1 MSPEEIELL
10 SELTI
15 VIPTYNRPLELERSI
30 EYWRN
35 TPVTVHILDGSDKP
49 WFPVGLLSEIRNIS
63 YHHIPSTLGE
73 SWLDNYVRRLKFGA
87 EHSKT
92 KYSALCGDD
101 DSFSM
106 SGLRAL
112 VRILESDSGI
122 DAAVGQT
129 LGFYPLK
136 SLVKWWLRYGAASVD
151 NLLSRDPDALVR
163 LKHSQSRLYY
173 CVGRTEL
180 WKKRIQIAERHTWL
194 GDRFETLFQ
203 DLGTAMFR
211 ARTINHIVWFRF
223 KTVIHPHEATHVYMR
238 EWVSRQENS
247 REVLLYS
254 DILTGAV
261 LDVTPG
267 LDRKKIKNEILKF
280 VKSHPESRGKLPR
293 LKTLKIVVLTK
304 LFSRLDENIINNLP
318 TIFRKIAMRYH
329 IPAKIAAAI
338 GPKRVLDEFLPSL
351 LKSGIS
357 FDLDELKNLEKLW
370 LKPREELR
378 LKANI

>member
-1 MSPEEIELL
+1 MTPEEIGLL

-15 VIPTYNRPLELERSI
+15 IVPTYNRPLELERSI
-30 EYWRN
+30 EYWRD

-49 WFPVGLLSEIRNIS
+49 WFTVGLLSKIKNIS

-87 EHSKT
+87 DHSKT
-92 KYSALCGDD
+92 KYSAFCGGDD
-101 DSFSM
+101 FFSM
-106 SGLRAL
+106 SGLSAL
-112 VRILESDSGI
+112 VRLLESDSGI

-129 LGFYPLK
+129 LGFYPHE
-136 SLVKWWLRYGAASVD
+136 SVVKWWLRYGAASVD
-151 NLLSRDPDALVR
+151 NLFSRDPNALVR

-173 CVGRTEL
+173 CVARTEL

-211 ARTINHIVWFRF
+211 ARTVNHIVWFRF

-238 EWVSRQENS
+238 EWASRQENS

-254 DILTGAV
+254 DILTEAV

-267 LDRKKIKNEILKF
+267 LDRKKVKNEILKF
-280 VKSHPESRGKLPR
+280 VKSHPEARGHFVR
-293 LKTLKIVVLTK
+293 LRRARKAILVR
-304 LFSRLDENIINNLP
+304 LFSRLGESTINLLP
-318 TIFRKIAMRYH
+318 LCVHKTVAQNFIPIKIR
-329 IPAKIAAAI
+329 AAI
-338 GPKRVLDEFLPSL
+338 GSKRILTDFLPGL
-351 LKSGIS
+351 LSTGIE
-357 FDLDELKNLEKLW
+357 FDLSELKELEVLS

-378 LKANI
+378 LRADI